1 MKTGIEFTFFSFE
14 GFVVLLKK
22 WLRELSTFNTTSTL
36 SSMDKLVTSR
46 LFWWKINI
54 FFQFYNK
61 KYVDIPPKKVSGK
74 KPVELN
80 KFNLWSNT
88 SKIIVCNLV

>member
-22 WLRELSTFNTTSTL
+22 WLRELSIFNKTSTL

-46 LFWWKINI
+46 LFWWKSTYFSNFITKNMSHYMWV
-54 FFQFYNK
+54 FY
-61 KYVDIPPKKVSGK
+61 PKKSLK
-74 KPVELN
+74 KEPVELM
-80 KFNLWSNT
+80 
-88 SKIIVCNLV
+88 VQY

>member
-46 LFWWKINI
+46 LFWWKIHI
-54 FFQFYNK
+54 FFKFYNK
-61 KYVDIPPKKVSGK
+61 KYVDIPPEKVSRK
-74 KPVELN
+74 KPVELM
-80 KFNLWSNT
+80 
-88 SKIIVCNLV
+88 VQY